1 MFSSAPEA
9 RPAMGSVTRSGAR
22 SGIQPR
28 MRSGSHHASAGAA
41 AVEFAL
47 ATGVLCLLVIG
58 GVEMSRLLWTVN
70 SAVEA
75 TRLGAR
81 LAVVCDLNDPRIAR
95 RMADV
100 LPGLPPQSVRI
111 DYLDPPQPDNTC
123 TPASCKAV
131 RVGLGGLT
139 HQTLLPFQ
147 ALSVALPPLNTTLRR
162 ESMDST
168 SNEVCL

>member
-1 MFSSAPEA
+1 MRRFAAGACARATGPAWRAGA
-9 RPAMGSVTRSGAR
+9 RPGCGRR
-22 SGIQPR
+22 
-28 MRSGSHHASAGAA
+28 ASGAA

-81 LAVVCDLNDPRIAR
+81 LAVVCDMNDPRIAQ
-95 RMADV
+95 RMAQV

-123 TPASCKAV
+123 TPANCKAV
-131 RVGLGGLT
+131 RVGLWGLV
-139 HQTLLPFQ
+139 HQTLVPFQ
-147 ALSVALPPLNTTLRR
+147 ALSVPLPPLRTTLRR